1 MNQFIYTEEYRIIN
15 VANILYIYIAEDK
28 DCIMTRL
35 GHNIPSRLILT
46 CKSRKEAEERMDEI
60 MTALVQGQ
68 SYSVRE
74 VEGYNAW

>member
-15 VANILYIYIAEDK
+15 VANILYIYIDEDK
-28 DCIMTRL
+28 DCIMARL
-35 GHNIPSRLILT
+35 GHNIPSRPILT
-46 CKSRKEAEERMDEI
+46 CKSRKEADERMDEI
-60 MTALVQGQ
+60 MAALAQGQ